1 MIKKIV
7 AEFARLNSLR
17 GSERILKKNC
27 QILENRMSQYK
38 QVLPH
43 LLQIQSWGIG
53 IDKLSTFSIAVN
65 ETAQKYNLSVSAA
78 AFRVIEGIDDCNR
91 IGGMKNEISNLAM
104 QRFAINQ
111 MSAPRDKAITTL
123 LKLQANGITDE
134 EILKV
139 YEFLNRARFESAE
152 TIRR

>member
-1 MIKKIV
+1 
-7 AEFARLNSLR
+7 
-17 GSERILKKNC
+17 
-27 QILENRMSQYK
+27 
-38 QVLPH
+38 
-43 LLQIQSWGIG
+43 
-53 IDKLSTFSIAVN
+53 
-65 ETAQKYNLSVSAA
+65 
-78 AFRVIEGIDDCNR
+78 
-91 IGGMKNEISNLAM
+91 MKNEISNLAM

-134 EILKV
+134 EILNV